1 MLVALDDAKT
11 LGVVQRLELRDGEVP
26 PHAWEGP
33 SRSAP
38 AAVPA
43 TPSGR
48 ARHPPPQGRNEGGEA
63 MGAVIACAVTAV
75 LSSTVTLVAYACCAA
90 AGNADRI
97 EEGNE

>member
-1 MLVALDDAKT
+1 MHMRLSEAVERVRKT
-11 LGVVQRLELRDGEVP
+11 SRG
-26 PHAWEGP
+26 GP
-33 SRSAP
+33 SRSSP

-63 MGAVIACAVTAV
+63 MGAVTACAVTAV
-75 LSSTVTLVAYACCAA
+75 LSSTVTLVAYACCVA

>member
-1 MLVALDDAKT
+1 MRPAA
-11 LGVVQRLELRDGEVP
+11 RRARSR
-26 PHAWEGP
+26 AWEGP

-75 LSSTVTLVAYACCAA
+75 LSLTVTLVAYACCAA